1 MGGYRPKDL
10 RVVAAWDVDARK
22 VGADVADAIFAKPH
36 CTARFAH
43 AVPATG
49 TMVEMG
55 PVFDGVASHM
65 EEWPEDRR
73 FVVADAPQPSLGQVI
88 DRLRA
93 TSTDVM
99 LNYVP
104 VGSQ

>member
-1 MGGYRPKDL
+1 ML
-10 RVVAAWDVDARK
+10 R
-22 VGADVADAIFAKPH
+22 AIFAKPH

-55 PVFDGVASHM
+55 AVFDGVASHM

-73 FVVADAPQPSLGQVI
+73 FVVADAPQP
-88 DRLRA
+88 
-93 TSTDVM
+93 
-99 LNYVP
+99 
-104 VGSQ
+104 